1 MKLRRTPYSFRIIL
15 KHFTIYRLFLND
27 FWSVCTFWRVRTVFR
42 RVFPTGVLQSCWQRR
57 LILWIENVFIFSLV
71 ETKTGFSE
79 QIYWYAKNI

>member
-15 KHFTIYRLFLND
+15 KHFTIYKLFLND

>member
-1 MKLRRTPYSFRIIL
+1 MKLRGTPYSFRIIL
-15 KHFTIYRLFLND
+15 KHFTIYKLFLND

-71 ETKTGFSE
+71 R
-79 QIYWYAKNI
+79 